1 MSHLKGLKSNI
12 KLILSSTYGVTTKI
26 FFSLCFTHS
35 FFHTFLNFFVRY
47 FLFDTQSLR
56 LFHHLPPL
64 NQRSNQ
70 VSMKTDSCW
79 LKYCCFKV
87 IRVGC
92 KSTAKIR
99 IGFLSSFQPQT
110 CDTHMCWWSFYSAI
124 QRFLIVATLVLAAW
138 INFFRV
144 GTSLNKVF
152 SNTFSLTLS
161 DIFTYNKTLFQNS
174 ARV

>member
-1 MSHLKGLKSNI
+1 MVSQRKFSSPFVSH
-12 KLILSSTYGVTTKI
+12 ILFFIHFSISSYAT
-26 FFSLCFTHS
+26 SCLTHS
-35 FFHTFLNFFVRY
+35 L
-47 FLFDTQSLR
+47 SAS
-56 LFHHLPPL
+56 FHHLPLL

-138 INFFRV
+138 INFF
-144 GTSLNKVF
+144 
-152 SNTFSLTLS
+152 
-161 DIFTYNKTLFQNS
+161 
-174 ARV
+174 